1 MNYTSQELMLLL
13 KDKYKSPKGSFDPRV
28 ILEEVPNGTGG
39 HQSRWIDAAVFE
51 MWPSKGLSR
60 SAFEIK
66 VSRQDFLH
74 ELQRPEKHLWCQE
87 CFHFY
92 WFVAPK
98 DVIKSIDELPP
109 GAGWMYPSGTKL
121 CISKHATRNDSP
133 RLDDKLLAAFM
144 RAASKRIDTIGEA
157 AKRELNAN
165 NPDLSKAKE
174 YEKAVVKFLT
184 DNGRERYRPWPEDA
198 AGILA
203 MLYEA
208 KMDKGLKQDREHLE
222 MIARRFQNE
231 IFGLMNMFLVIANKG
246 LMARNE
252 LGEHIV
258 SAFGSPTDESVAIL
272 KKHQKDNYQEIQDLI
287 MKLSEGK
294 ELKQ

>member
-1 MNYTSQELMLLL
+1 MNYTAQDLMLLI
-13 KDKYKSPKGSFDPRV
+13 KDKYKSPKGSFESTV
-28 ILEEVPNGTGG
+28 VLEEVPNGTGG
-39 HQSRWIDAAVFE
+39 FQSRWIDAAVFE

-98 DVIKSIDELPP
+98 DVIQSIEELPP
-109 GAGWMYPSGTKL
+109 GAGWMYPSGERL
-121 CISKHATRNDSP
+121 CIKKHATRNDSP

-144 RAASKRIDTIGEA
+144 RAANKRITTIGDA
-157 AKRELNAN
+157 AKKELNAN
-165 NPDLSKAKE
+165 NPELSKAKE
-174 YEKAVVKFLT
+174 YEKAAVKFLT
-184 DNGRERYRPWPEDA
+184 DSGRGHYPPWPKDA
-198 AGILA
+198 AGILKE
-203 MLYEA
+203 LYDA
-208 KMDKGLKQDREHLE
+208 KMDEGIKADREHLE
-222 MIARRFQNE
+222 MIAQRFQND
-231 IFGLMNMFLVIANKG
+231 IISLMNMFLVIANKG

-258 SAFGSPTDESVAIL
+258 SAFGSITNESVSIL
-272 KKHQKDNYQEIQDLI
+272 KKHTKDNCKELQDIIL
-287 MKLSEGK
+287 KLSEGK
-294 ELKQ
+294 EQTP

>member
-1 MNYTSQELMLLL
+1 MNYTSQELMLLI
-13 KDKYKSPKGSFDPRV
+13 KDKYKSHKGSFDPTV
-28 ILEEVPNGTGG
+28 VLEEVPNGTGG
-39 HQSRWIDAAVFE
+39 YHSRWIDAAVFE

-74 ELQRPEKHLWCQE
+74 ELQNPEKHLWCQE

-98 DVIKSIDELPP
+98 DVIKSLDELPP

-121 CISKHATRNDSP
+121 CISKHAARNDSP

-165 NPDLSKAKE
+165 NPELSKAKE

-184 DNGRERYRPWPEDA
+184 DNGRSSYHPWPEDA
-198 AGILA
+198 AGILNE
-203 MLYEA
+203 LYEA
-208 KMDKGLKQDREHLE
+208 KMDKGLKADREHLE
-222 MIARRFQNE
+222 TIAQRFQSE
-231 IFGLMNMFLVIANKG
+231 IIGLMNMFLVVANKG

-258 SAFGSPTDESVAIL
+258 SAYGSPTDESVSIL
-272 KKHQKDNYQEIQDLI
+272 KKHQKDNYQEIYDII

-294 ELKQ
+294 EPKQ

>member
-1 MNYTSQELMLLL
+1 MNYTSQELMLLI
-13 KDKYKSPKGSFDPRV
+13 KDKYKSHKGSFDPTV
-28 ILEEVPNGTGG
+28 VLEEVPNGTGG

-74 ELQRPEKHLWCQE
+74 ELQQPEKHLWCQE
-87 CFHFY
+87 CFHYF

-98 DVIKSIDELPP
+98 DVVKSLDELPA
-109 GAGWMYPSGTKL
+109 GAGWMYPSGTRL
-121 CISKHATRNDSP
+121 CIKKHAARNDSP

-157 AKRELNAN
+157 ARRELNAN
-165 NPDLSKAKE
+165 NPELSKAKE

-184 DNGRERYRPWPEDA
+184 DNGRKNYHPWPEDA
-198 AGILA
+198 AGILS
-203 MLYEA
+203 MIYEA
-208 KMDKGLKQDREHLE
+208 KMDKGLKEDREHLE
-222 MIARRFQNE
+222 TIARRFQE
-231 IFGLMNMFLVIANKG
+231 SVISLMNMFLVVANKG

-258 SAFGSPTDESVAIL
+258 SAFGSPADESVFIL
-272 KKHQKDNYQEIQDLI
+272 KKHQKDNWQEIHDIIL
-287 MKLSEGK
+287 KLSEGK
-294 ELKQ
+294 EPKQ

>member
-1 MNYTSQELMLLL
+1 MNYTSQELMLLI
-13 KDKYKSPKGSFDPRV
+13 KNKYKSHKGSFDPTV
-28 ILEEVPNGTGG
+28 VLEEVPNGTGG

-74 ELQRPEKHLWCQE
+74 ELQQPEKHLWCQE
-87 CFHFY
+87 CFHYF

-98 DVIKSIDELPP
+98 DVVKSIDELPP

-121 CISKHATRNDSP
+121 CIEKHATRNDSP

-144 RAASKRIDTIGEA
+144 RAAGKRIDTIGEA
-157 AKRELNAN
+157 AKRELNHN
-165 NPDLSKAKE
+165 NPELQKAKE

-184 DNGRERYRPWPEDA
+184 DNNRSIYTPWPKDA
-198 AGILA
+198 EGILKE
-203 MLYEA
+203 LCEA
-208 KMDKGLKQDREHLE
+208 KLDRRLKDDIEHLQT
-222 MIARRFQNE
+222 ISRRFQGS
-231 IFGLMNMFLVIANKG
+231 IIDLMNLFLVVANKG

-252 LGEHIV
+252 LGQRIV
-258 SAFGSPTDESVAIL
+258 TAYGSPMDESVSLLKEHLKDNAGEINDLIL
-272 KKHQKDNYQEIQDLI
+272 KL
-287 MKLSEGK
+287 LEGK
-294 ELKQ
+294 EPKP